1 MPGAPEAVNKREI
14 GDLDRIQVLVAVLVV
29 RQGGRWAMTTLLLRH
44 ALVVVTM
51 DEKRREIEDGAILVE
66 GNVIQAVGR
75 TSELPVVADRVM
87 DMTGKIV
94 LPGLVNT
101 HHHLYQTLTRCL
113 PAAQD
118 APLFSWLQTLYP
130 IWAKLTPEAVYL
142 SALVGLGELLLT
154 GCTTA
159 VDQLYL
165 FPNGVTLDDEIRAAT
180 ELGVRFHPCRG
191 SMSLGESEGGLPP
204 DDLVEDEE
212 AILADCRRV
221 IEAFH
226 DPGRYSMCRIM
237 VAPCSPFSV
246 TPQLLTSSR
255 DLARQ
260 YGVHCHTHVAET
272 LDEEAYCLEQ
282 HGRRPVEYLADLGWL
297 GDDVSYAHGV
307 HLTEQEMR
315 LFAETGTGIAHC
327 PTSNMRLGSGIAP
340 VKRMLELGV
349 KVGLAVDGSAS
360 NDSSHMLNE
369 ARTALLLQRVR
380 HGPTALSARQVL
392 EMATLGGAA
401 LLGRDDIG
409 SLVPGKA
416 ADLIAVDAQRV
427 EYAGSGD
434 LVAALVFCGPAK
446 VDVNI
451 IDGRIRVEDGRL
463 TGIDI
468 EEVMRQHNELAARI
482 RG

>member
-1 MPGAPEAVNKREI
+1 MR
-14 GDLDRIQVLVAVLVV
+14 
-29 RQGGRWAMTTLLLRH
+29 TLLLRN
-44 ALVVVTM
+44 AKVVVTM
-51 DEKRREIEDGAILVE
+51 DEKRREIEDGATLVR
-66 GNVIQAVGR
+66 GNVIEAVGH
-75 TSELPVVADRVM
+75 TSELPSIADRVL

-130 IWAKLTPEAVYL
+130 IWAKLTPEAVYV

-165 FPNGVTLDDEIRAAT
+165 FPNGVTLDDEIRAAR

-204 DDLVEDEE
+204 DSVVEDEE
-212 AILADCRRV
+212 VILADCRRV

-226 DPGRYSMCRIM
+226 DAGRYSMCRIM

-246 TPQLLTSSR
+246 TPQLLVSSR

-307 HLTEQEMR
+307 HLTEQEMQ

-380 HGPTALSARQVL
+380 YGPAALSARQVL

-409 SLVPGKA
+409 SLAPGKA
-416 ADLIAVDAQRV
+416 ADLIAVDAERV

-434 LVAALVFCGPAK
+434 LVAALVFCGPVK

-451 IDGRIRVEDGRL
+451 IDGRIRVEDGCL
-463 TGIDI
+463 TDVDI
-468 EEVMRQHNELAARI
+468 EAVIRQHNQLAARI
-482 RG
+482 SR

>member
-1 MPGAPEAVNKREI
+1 MVI
-14 GDLDRIQVLVAVLVV
+14 
-29 RQGGRWAMTTLLLRH
+29 
-44 ALVVVTM
+44 VTM
-51 DEKRREIEDGAILVE
+51 DEERREIEDGAVLVE

-75 TSELPVVADRVM
+75 TSELPAVADRVM

-130 IWAKLTPEAVYL
+130 IWAKLTPEAVYV

-165 FPNGVTLDDEIRAAT
+165 FPNGVTLDDEIRAAR

-204 DDLVEDEE
+204 DDVVEDEE

-226 DPGRYSMCRIM
+226 DARRYSMCRIM

-246 TPQLLTSSR
+246 TPELLISSR

-307 HLTEQEMR
+307 HLTEPEMQ

-340 VKRMLELGV
+340 VTRLLELGV

-369 ARTALLLQRVR
+369 ARMALLLQRVR
-380 HGPTALSARQVL
+380 RGPTALSARQVL
-392 EMATLGGAA
+392 EMATRGGAA

-409 SLVPGKA
+409 SLAPGKA
-416 ADLIAVDAQRV
+416 ADLIAIDAERV

-434 LVAALVFCGPAK
+434 PVAALVFCGPVK

-451 IDGRIRVEDGRL
+451 VDGRIRVEEGCLIDV
-463 TGIDI
+463 DI
-468 EEVMRQHNELAARI
+468 EAVIRQHNELAALISR
-482 RG
+482 

>member
-1 MPGAPEAVNKREI
+1 
-14 GDLDRIQVLVAVLVV
+14 
-29 RQGGRWAMTTLLLRH
+29 
-44 ALVVVTM
+44 
-51 DEKRREIEDGAILVE
+51 
-66 GNVIQAVGR
+66 
-75 TSELPVVADRVM
+75 VM

-130 IWAKLTPEAVYL
+130 VWAKLTPEAVYL
-142 SALVGLGELLLT
+142 SAMVGLGELLLT

-165 FPNGVTLDDEIRAAT
+165 FPNGVTLDDEIRAAR
-180 ELGVRFHPCRG
+180 ELGVRFHACRG
-191 SMSLGESEGGLPP
+191 SMSLGESDGGLPP

-212 AILADCRRV
+212 AILGDCRRV

-226 DPGRYSMCRIM
+226 DPARYSMCRIM

-272 LDEEAYCLEQ
+272 LDEERYCVEQ
-282 HGRRPVEYLADLGWL
+282 YGRRPVQYLADLEWL

-307 HLTEQEMR
+307 HLTEEEMQ
-315 LFAETGTGIAHC
+315 LFAETGTGVAHC

-340 VKRMLELGV
+340 VTRMLELGV

-369 ARTALLLQRVR
+369 ARMALLLQRVR

-392 EMATLGGAA
+392 EMATRGGAA
-401 LLGRDDIG
+401 VLGRDDIG
-409 SLVPGKA
+409 SLAPGKA
-416 ADLIAVDAQRV
+416 ADLIAVDAERV
-427 EYAGSGD
+427 EYAGTGD
-434 LVAALVFCGPAK
+434 LVAALVFCGPVK
-446 VDVNI
+446 VDVNM
-451 IDGRIRVEDGRL
+451 IDGRVRVENGRL
-463 TGIDI
+463 RDVDI
-468 EEVMRQHNELAARI
+468 EAVIRRHNELAACLT
-482 RG
+482 G

>member
-1 MPGAPEAVNKREI
+1 
-14 GDLDRIQVLVAVLVV
+14 
-29 RQGGRWAMTTLLLRH
+29 MTTLLLRH
-44 ALVVVTM
+44 AIVVVTM

-75 TSELPVVADRVM
+75 TSELPPVADRVM

-101 HHHLYQTLTRCL
+101 HHHLFQTLTRCL

-130 IWAKLTPEAVYL
+130 VWAKLTPEAVYV

-165 FPNGVTLDDEIRAAT
+165 FPNGVTLDDEIRAAR

-204 DDLVEDEE
+204 DDLVEDEG

-246 TPQLLTSSR
+246 TPQLLVSSR

-307 HLTEQEMR
+307 HLTEQEMQ

-409 SLVPGKA
+409 SLAPGKA

-463 TGIDI
+463 IGVDIDA
-468 EEVMRQHNELAARI
+468 VMRQHNELAARI
-482 RG
+482 SR

>member
-1 MPGAPEAVNKREI
+1 MS
-14 GDLDRIQVLVAVLVV
+14 
-29 RQGGRWAMTTLLLRH
+29 TLLLRN
-44 ALVVVTM
+44 ATVVVTM
-51 DEKRREIEDGAILVE
+51 DEERREIEDGAVLVE
-66 GNVIQAVGR
+66 GNVIQAVGH
-75 TSELPVVADRVM
+75 TSELPAVADTVM

-130 IWAKLTPEAVYL
+130 VWAKLTPEAVYV

-165 FPNGVTLDDEIRAAT
+165 FPNGVRLDDEIRAAK

-204 DDLVEDEE
+204 DDVIEDEE
-212 AILADCRRV
+212 AILSDCRRV
-221 IEAFH
+221 IETFH

-246 TPQLLTSSR
+246 TAELLTSSR

-307 HLTEQEMR
+307 HLTEPEIQ

-340 VKRMLELGV
+340 VTRMLELGV

-369 ARTALLLQRVR
+369 ARMALLLQRVR
-380 HGPTALSARQVL
+380 HGPTALGARQVL
-392 EMATLGGAA
+392 EMATRGGAA

-409 SLVPGKA
+409 SLAAGKA
-416 ADLIAVDAQRV
+416 ADLIAIDARRV

-451 IDGRIRVEDGRL
+451 IDGRIRVEDGCL
-463 TGIDI
+463 TDVDI
-468 EEVMRQHNELAARI
+468 EAVIRRQNELAALI
-482 RG
+482 RR

>member
-1 MPGAPEAVNKREI
+1 
-14 GDLDRIQVLVAVLVV
+14 
-29 RQGGRWAMTTLLLRH
+29 MTTLLLRH
-44 ALVVVTM
+44 ALVVLAM
-51 DEKRREIEDGAILVE
+51 DDERREIEDGAILVE
-66 GNVIQAVGR
+66 GNVIRAVGSS
-75 TSELPVVADRVM
+75 SELPSVADRVM

-130 IWAKLTPEAVYL
+130 VWAKLTPEAVYL
-142 SALVGLGELLLT
+142 SAMVGLGELLLT

-165 FPNGVTLDDEIRAAT
+165 FPNGVTLDDEIRAAR
-180 ELGVRFHPCRG
+180 ELGVRFHACRG
-191 SMSLGESEGGLPP
+191 SMSLGESDGGLPP

-212 AILADCRRV
+212 AILGDCRRV

-226 DPGRYSMCRIM
+226 DPARYSMCRIM

-272 LDEEAYCLEQ
+272 LDEERYCVEQ
-282 HGRRPVEYLADLGWL
+282 YGRRPVQYLADLEWL

-307 HLTEQEMR
+307 HLTEEEMQ
-315 LFAETGTGIAHC
+315 LFAETGTGVAHC

-340 VKRMLELGV
+340 VTRMLELGV

-369 ARTALLLQRVR
+369 ARMALLLQRVR

-392 EMATLGGAA
+392 EMATRGGAA
-401 LLGRDDIG
+401 VLGRDDIG
-409 SLVPGKA
+409 SLAPGKA
-416 ADLIAVDAQRV
+416 ADLIAVDAERV
-427 EYAGSGD
+427 EYAGTGD
-434 LVAALVFCGPAK
+434 LVAALVFCGPVK
-446 VDVNI
+446 VDVNM
-451 IDGRIRVEDGRL
+451 IDGRVRVENGRL
-463 TGIDI
+463 RDVDI
-468 EEVMRQHNELAARI
+468 EAAIRRHNELAACLT
-482 RG
+482 G

>member
-1 MPGAPEAVNKREI
+1 
-14 GDLDRIQVLVAVLVV
+14 LVAVLLAQ
-29 RQGGRWAMTTLLLRH
+29 QGGRWAVSTLLLRN
-44 ALVVVTM
+44 ATIVVTM
-51 DEKRREIEDGAILVE
+51 DEERREIADGAVLVE
-66 GNVIQAVGR
+66 GNVIQAVGP
-75 TSELPVVADRVM
+75 TLELPAVADRVM
-87 DMTGKIV
+87 DMSGKIV

-101 HHHLYQTLTRCL
+101 HHHLYQTLTRCV

-130 IWAKLTPEAVYL
+130 IWARLTPEAVYV

-154 GCTTA
+154 GCGTT

-165 FPNGVTLDDEIRAAT
+165 FPNGVTLDDEIRAAK

-204 DDLVEDEE
+204 DYVVEDEE
-212 AILADCRRV
+212 SILTDCQRV
-221 IEAFH
+221 IEIFH
-226 DPGRYSMCRIM
+226 DPSRYSMCRIM
-237 VAPCSPFSV
+237 LAPCSPFSV
-246 TPQLLTSSR
+246 TPELLASSR

-307 HLTEQEMR
+307 HLTEPEMQ
-315 LFAETGTGIAHC
+315 LFAKTGTGIAHC

-340 VKRMLELGV
+340 VTRMLELGV

-369 ARTALLLQRVR
+369 ARMALLLQRVR
-380 HGPTALSARQVL
+380 RGPAALSARQVL
-392 EMATLGGAA
+392 EMATRGGAA

-409 SLVPGKA
+409 SLEPGKA
-416 ADLIAVDAQRV
+416 ADLIAIDAERV

-434 LVAALVFCGPAK
+434 LVAALVFCGPAR

-451 IDGRIRVEDGRL
+451 VDGRIRVEDGCL
-463 TGIDI
+463 MDVDI
-468 EEVMRQHNELAARI
+468 EGVIRRQNELAALI
-482 RG
+482 SG

>member
-1 MPGAPEAVNKREI
+1 
-14 GDLDRIQVLVAVLVV
+14 
-29 RQGGRWAMTTLLLRH
+29 MTTLLLRN
-44 ALVVVTM
+44 AMVVVTM
-51 DEKRREIEDGAILVE
+51 DEKRREIEDGAILVRD
-66 GNVIQAVGR
+66 NVIEAVGR
-75 TSELPVVADRVM
+75 TSELPSVADKVM

-130 IWAKLTPEAVYL
+130 IWAKLTPEAVYV

-159 VDQLYL
+159 LDQLYL
-165 FPNGVTLDDEIRAAT
+165 FPNGVTLDDEIRAAR
-180 ELGVRFHPCRG
+180 ELGVRFHPSRG

-204 DDLVEDEE
+204 DSVVEDEE
-212 AILADCRRV
+212 VILADCRRV

-226 DPGRYSMCRIM
+226 DAGRYSMCRIM

-246 TPQLLTSSR
+246 TPQLLVSSR

-272 LDEEAYCLEQ
+272 LDEEAYCLDQ

-307 HLTEQEMR
+307 HLTEQEMQ

-380 HGPTALSARQVL
+380 YGPAALSARQVL

-409 SLVPGKA
+409 SLAPGKA
-416 ADLIAVDAQRV
+416 ADLIAVDAERV

-434 LVAALVFCGPAK
+434 LVAALVFCGPVK

-451 IDGRIRVEDGRL
+451 IDGRIRVEDGCL
-463 TGIDI
+463 TDVDI
-468 EEVMRQHNELAARI
+468 EAVIRQHNQLAARI
-482 RG
+482 SR